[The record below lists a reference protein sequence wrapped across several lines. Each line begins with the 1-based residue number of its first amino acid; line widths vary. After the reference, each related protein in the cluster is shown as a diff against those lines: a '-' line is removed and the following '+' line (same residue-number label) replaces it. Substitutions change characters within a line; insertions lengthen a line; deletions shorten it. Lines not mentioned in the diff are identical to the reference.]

1 MSLLSTKAQPGSWS
15 SISSR
20 RLQVSLY
27 LTPMHLGDVTLIE
40 AAGRITLGESVA
52 SLRDQIHELTS
63 NGRVK
68 IVLNLAQ
75 VGYIDSSGLGE
86 MVSAYA
92 TVKNRGG
99 AIKLLHLTSRVKDVL
114 QITKLSTLFEVFD
127 DEAKALA
134 SF

>member
-1 MSLLSTKAQPGSWS
+1 M
-15 SISSR
+15 
-20 RLQVSLY
+20 SLY

-40 AAGRITLGESVA
+40 AAGRITLGESVV
-52 SLRDQIHELTS
+52 SLRNQIHELAEG
-63 NGRVK
+63 GRLK

-75 VGYIDSSGLGE
+75 IAYIDSSGLGE
-86 MVSAYA
+86 LVSAYA

-99 AIKLLHLTSRVKDVL
+99 SIKLLHLTSRVRDLL

-134 SF
+134 SFSSESHRTTGNG

>member
-1 MSLLSTKAQPGSWS
+1 M
-15 SISSR
+15 
-20 RLQVSLY
+20 SLY

-40 AAGRITLGESVA
+40 AAGRITLGENVV
-52 SLRDQIHELTS
+52 SLRNQIHELAEG
-63 NGRVK
+63 GRLK

-75 VGYIDSSGLGE
+75 IAYIDSSGLGE
-86 MVSAYA
+86 LVSAYA

-99 AIKLLHLTSRVKDVL
+99 SIKLLHLTSRVRDLL

-134 SF
+134 SFSSEAQRTTRAGAAES